1 MPSKVLIMEAVRW
14 AAVGFT
20 SILVLISIAIMI
32 VERTITAEAWAML
45 LLAPI
50 PAGFALTTGKGVNN
64 ASSEI
69 VEWIEDSEPDSEKS
83 VGDPSESGF
92 DVPVL

>member
-1 MPSKVLIMEAVRW
+1 MRRLRW
-14 AAVGFT
+14 VALGLST
-20 SILVLISIAIMI
+20 TLVLISLSIMI

-50 PAGFALTTGKGVNN
+50 PAGFAVT
-64 ASSEI
+64 SENDGGNESEKV
-69 VEWIEDSEPDSEKS
+69 VEWPDESDFDQEAS
-83 VGDPSESGF
+83 VGDPSDAGF

>member
-1 MPSKVLIMEAVRW
+1 MRSLRW
-14 AAVGFT
+14 VALGLST
-20 SILVLISIAIMI
+20 TLVLISLSIMI

-50 PAGFALTTGKGVNN
+50 PAGFAVTSGNDGGNE
-64 ASSEI
+64 SEKV
-69 VEWIEDSEPDSEKS
+69 VEWPDESDFDREAS
-83 VGDPSESGF
+83 VGDPSDAGF

>member
-1 MPSKVLIMEAVRW
+1 MRSLRW
-14 AAVGFT
+14 VALGLST
-20 SILVLISIAIMI
+20 TLVLISLSIMI

-50 PAGFALTTGKGVNN
+50 PAGFAVTSGNDGGNEAEKV
-64 ASSEI
+64 I
-69 VEWIEDSEPDSEKS
+69 EWPDESDFDQEAS
-83 VGDPSESGF
+83 VGDPSDAGF